1 LVDLLN
7 PSRSVSNILTKK
19 GQVDFMMISKPI
31 EMSHQTRLNRGAQLT
46 PRLEALMKI
55 EGEQGALCFDQVQR
69 WLAFLSPA
77 TERMKEPSIL
87 STERTR
93 KVMRPWIDQELMEYK
108 IFHMGQ
114 KGWFWLTSKGLRY
127 FDVPLRYYEPTP
139 ARLAHLYAVNT
150 IRYLIAVRRP
160 TDEWRSERILRVEQ
174 NASSKQGNKLTHLP
188 DAEVI
193 SSNGIVKAI
202 ECELTVKNEKYIE
215 EVIFDLAANKRYNAI
230 WYFLP
235 PNVKNTV
242 RVAIHKLP
250 QEEQKRFALYTLK
263 GEPYTD

>member
-1 LVDLLN
+1 
-7 PSRSVSNILTKK
+7 
-19 GQVDFMMISKPI
+19 MMTDEPMGIS
-31 EMSHQTRLNRGAQLT
+31 HTTRLNKGAQLT
-46 PRLEALMKI
+46 PRLEALTKI
-55 EGEQGALCFDQVQR
+55 KGEQGALCFDQVQR
-69 WLAFLSPA
+69 WLALLSPEA
-77 TERMKEPSIL
+77 SRMKEPGIL

-93 KVMRPWIDQELMEYK
+93 KVVHPWIDQGLVEYK
-108 IFHMGQ
+108 IFHNGQ

-127 FDVPLRYYEPTP
+127 FDIPLRYYEPTP

-160 TDEWRSERILRVEQ
+160 SGQWRSERVLRAEQ
-174 NASSKQGNKLTHLP
+174 NASKQGNKLTHLP

-193 SSNGIVKAI
+193 STNGTVKAI

-215 EVIFDLAANKRYNAI
+215 EVIFDLAANKRYNAT

-235 PNVKNTV
+235 SNVKNTV
-242 RVAIHKLP
+242 HTAIHKLP

-263 GEPYTD
+263 GEPYTA